1 MKYAELI
8 VMKASRAYPDLIS
21 NCVIEAHVI
30 TNVSTTPDGG
40 AVTSPLARAV
50 WDGREE
56 DIFSGQMMDILDL
69 FYPVE
74 GGRQDSQVYLVEYES
89 ENGTNIVVTNIFPL
103 SRMAIE
109 TLTLIASDGVDI
121 EPEFVLW

>member
-21 NCVIEAHVI
+21 NCVIEAHVLA
-30 TNVSTTPDGG
+30 NVSTTPNGD

-50 WDGREE
+50 WNGREE

-74 GGRQDSQVYLVEYES
+74 GGRQDSQVYLVEYEC
-89 ENGTNIVVTNIFPL
+89 ENEKNVVITNVFPL
-103 SRMAIE
+103 SKTAIE
-109 TLTLIASDGVDI
+109 TLTLIASDGVDS